1 MAQHS
6 RIAQSR
12 LAGYSGL
19 IAAASLAFS
28 PAQAQAA
35 EMAPQGTMGYA
46 KGIIAQSTS
55 QAQASGPLG
64 PIALP
69 GSDSAQEW
77 GRWGWRGGWRGRRG
91 WRGHR
96 RGVRGGDILA
106 GVLVL
111 GGIAAIASAAN
122 NNRQRDR
129 YRDRDVVVVE
139 RERVRDRDYDYR
151 PENQRSTTRS
161 TSGGT
166 GIDNAVSMCL
176 NEIEQNI
183 RVDSVDGAS
192 RVGSGWIVTGSL
204 FDGAGFSCEIDNSGR
219 ISGIDYGH
227 GLRSSASPAT
237 QNFARVDEARVDGTR
252 AEGQLSDDRYASAR
266 ADVGGTTRPDLA
278 IDPNDDRLPAYP
290 GGPLP
295 GEEGSE

>member
-1 MAQHS
+1 MV
-6 RIAQSR
+6 
-12 LAGYSGL
+12 
-19 IAAASLAFS
+19 AAASLAFS
-28 PAQAQAA
+28 PAQAKAA
-35 EMAPQGTMGYA
+35 EMAPHGSIGYA
-46 KGIIAQSTS
+46 TGMIAQS
-55 QAQASGPLG
+55 QASTALRGPLG
-64 PIALP
+64 PLVTP
-69 GSDSAQEW
+69 GSDTVQEW
-77 GRWGWRGGWRGRRG
+77 RRGWRRGWRGHRHG

-111 GGIAAIASAAN
+111 GGIAAIASAAS
-122 NNRQRDR
+122 NNRRNDR

-139 RERVRDRDYDYR
+139 RERVRDRDYNYR
-151 PENQRSTTRS
+151 PENRDVNRRTTTRS
-161 TSGGT
+161 TSGGS

-176 NEIEQNI
+176 NEVEQNI

-204 FDGAGFSCEIDNSGR
+204 FDGSGFSCQIDNSGR
-219 ISGIDYGH
+219 ITGVDYGR
-227 GLRSSASPAT
+227 GVRTSAAPVT
-237 QNFARVDEARVDGTR
+237 QNFAP

-278 IDPNDDRLPAYP
+278 INPEDERLPAYP

-295 GEEGSE
+295 GEEASE

>member
-12 LAGYSGL
+12 LAGISGV
-19 IAAASLAFS
+19 IAAASLAFT

-35 EMAPQGTMGYA
+35 EIAPAGTAGYA
-46 KGIIAQSTS
+46 TGFIASTTANNGIAN
-55 QAQASGPLG
+55 PLG
-64 PIALP
+64 ALGAPSVP
-69 GSDSAQEW
+69 GADTAQEW
-77 GRWGWRGGWRGRRG
+77 GRWGWRGRRG

-129 YRDRDVVVVE
+129 YRDREVVVVE
-139 RERVRDRDYDYR
+139 RDRVRDRDYDYR
-151 PENQRSTTRS
+151 PENRDVNRRTTTRS
-161 TSGGT
+161 TSGGS

-204 FDGAGFSCEIDNSGR
+204 FDGSGFSCEIDNSGR
-219 ISGIDYGH
+219 ISGVDYGR
-227 GLRSSASPAT
+227 GVRSSSAPSS
-237 QNFARVDEARVDGTR
+237 QNFAR
-252 AEGQLSDDRYASAR
+252 AEGQWSDDRYANAR
-266 ADVGGTTRPDLA
+266 ADVGGGTRPDLA
-278 IDPNDDRLPAYP
+278 IDPEDQRLPAYP

-295 GEEGSE
+295 DESADQ

>member
-12 LAGYSGL
+12 LAGISGV
-19 IAAASLAFS
+19 IAAASLAFT

-35 EMAPQGTMGYA
+35 EIAPTGTAGYA
-46 KGIIAQSTS
+46 TGFIASTT
-55 QAQASGPLG
+55 ANNGNANPLG
-64 PIALP
+64 TLGAPSVP
-69 GSDSAQEW
+69 GADTAQEW
-77 GRWGWRGGWRGRRG
+77 GRWGWRGRRG

-122 NNRQRDR
+122 NNRRDR
-129 YRDRDVVVVE
+129 EVVVVE
-139 RERVRDRDYDYR
+139 RDRVRERDYDYR
-151 PENQRSTTRS
+151 PENRDVNRRTTTRS
-161 TSGGT
+161 TSGGS

-204 FDGAGFSCEIDNSGR
+204 FDGSGFSCEIDNSGQ
-219 ISGIDYGH
+219 ISGVDYGR
-227 GLRSSASPAT
+227 GVRSSSLPTTQRLAS
-237 QNFARVDEARVDGTR
+237 VDGAR

-278 IDPNDDRLPAYP
+278 IDPNDERLPAYP